1 MRLKT
6 FLLYT
11 IQILRKEIRQLLE
24 FHTLSDHRTSLNRF
38 VREIPL
44 TVCYS
49 LKIYIFALHVVASST
64 PGTTRSNIYVVSLFT
79 LYNIKTRYNCKSVIL
94 SKDK

>member
-11 IQILRKEIRQLLE
+11 IQILRKKIRQLLE
-24 FHTLSDHRTSLNRF
+24 FHTLSDHRTNNRF
-38 VREIPL
+38 VREILL

-64 PGTTRSNIYVVSLFT
+64 PGTTRSNICIVSLFT
-79 LYNIKTRYNCKSVIL
+79 LYNIKTRYNCKSVVF

>member
-24 FHTLSDHRTSLNRF
+24 FHTPSDHRTNNRF

-49 LKIYIFALHVVASST
+49 LKIYIFALHVLLGPREASSILFLCL
-64 PGTTRSNIYVVSLFT
+64 PCIISKQGTIVRV
-79 LYNIKTRYNCKSVIL
+79 
-94 SKDK
+94 

>member
-38 VREIPL
+38 VREILL

-49 LKIYIFALHVVASST
+49 LKICIFALHVLLGPREASSILFLCL
-64 PGTTRSNIYVVSLFT
+64 PCIISKQGTIVRVQY
-79 LYNIKTRYNCKSVIL
+79 
-94 SKDK
+94 